1 MMDWNTL
8 PTRRED
14 GEERSVDDVQL
25 VALNPISS
33 ATDGAISEAWNLV
46 KERPFETL
54 ILSFA
59 GLLLGNGSGAVN
71 QISNVISFAA
81 ELGSDSSGGDEWSRM
96 VADPLMYAASLPE
109 SALAIGVGLMF
120 FVIVMVIAVIVW
132 CLQTLVA
139 GGTSIFWLRH
149 VRGQQASLNHCTRV
163 TAFFVPLL
171 LTGLLQGLAIA
182 GGFLLLII
190 PGVIIYL
197 GLSLVTHVVVD
208 KNLGYVDAIKASW
221 RITDGHKLD
230 LFIFFFL
237 CGLLNLGGFLMCCV
251 GMIGTNAIT
260 TGALAIVYD
269 RLAEAGNAYFEHNEI
284 LSAFE

>member
-1 MMDWNTL
+1 MSDWNTL
-8 PTRRED
+8 PTRREE
-14 GEERSVDDVQL
+14 GEERSVDEIQL
-25 VALNPISS
+25 VALNPIGSV
-33 ATDGAISEAWNLV
+33 TDGAISEAWNLV

-59 GLLLGNGSGAVN
+59 GLLLGNGSGAAN
-71 QISNVISFAA
+71 QVGNLISFLA
-81 ELGSDSSGGDEWSRM
+81 EFASESGGDEWGLM
-96 VADPLMYAASLPE
+96 LGDPLTYAASLPE
-109 SALAIGVGLMF
+109 SALAIGIGFMF
-120 FVIVMVIAVIVW
+120 FVIVLVIGVIVW
-132 CLQTLVA
+132 CLQTLVS
-139 GGTSIFWLRH
+139 GGTTIFWLRH

-171 LTGLLQGLAIA
+171 LTGLLQGLAVF

-190 PGVIIYL
+190 PGVIVFL
-197 GLSLVTHVVVD
+197 GLSLVTYVVVD
-208 KNLGYVDAIKASW
+208 KNLGYVDALKASW